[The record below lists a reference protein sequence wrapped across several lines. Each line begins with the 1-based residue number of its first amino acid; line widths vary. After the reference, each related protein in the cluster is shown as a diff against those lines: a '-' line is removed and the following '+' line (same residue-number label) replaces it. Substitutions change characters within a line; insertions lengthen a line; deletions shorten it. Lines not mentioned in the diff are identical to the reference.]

1 MVCRATIFKHKGRCR
16 GDQPGRPN
24 GDWLGCHNMTKPDKP
39 LPNRQSIRLQGY
51 DYSQKGVY
59 FVTICTRQKACL
71 FGEIRA
77 GKMILNELGTTAKH
91 CWHLISQT
99 RSNVALDMSVVMP
112 NHLHGII
119 AILDRGETAA
129 TGVKK
134 NLWRSKSLS
143 PGSLG
148 AIIGQF
154 KRAVTLRSKSLA
166 QPPEQ
171 PLWQRNYY
179 EHIIRNES
187 SLNDIRKYIIENPA
201 RWLDDS
207 LYVE

>member
-1 MVCRATIFKHKGRCR
+1 
-16 GDQPGRPN
+16 
-24 GDWLGCHNMTKPDKP
+24 MTEPDKS

-51 DYSQKGVY
+51 DYRQKGMY

-99 RSNVALDMSVVMP
+99 RSNVELDMSVVMP

-119 AILDRGETAA
+119 AILDSRETA
-129 TGVKK
+129 TNGVEK
-134 NLWRSKSLS
+134 NLGSSNALP

-154 KRAVTLRSKSLA
+154 KRAVTLRSKSLV

-187 SLNDIRKYIIENPA
+187 SLNDIRNYIIENPA
-201 RWLDDS
+201 KWFDDS

>member
-1 MVCRATIFKHKGRCR
+1 
-16 GDQPGRPN
+16 
-24 GDWLGCHNMTKPDKP
+24 MTKSDKL

-51 DYSQKGVY
+51 DYRQKGVY
-59 FVTICTRQKACL
+59 FVTICKRQKACL
-71 FGEIRA
+71 FGEIHAR
-77 GKMILNELGTTAKH
+77 KMILNELGATAEH

-99 RSNVALDMSVVMP
+99 RSNVELDMSVVMP

-119 AILDRGETAA
+119 AIFDSGETAA
-129 TGVKK
+129 IGVEK
-134 NLWRSKSLS
+134 NLSCSNILL

-148 AIIGQF
+148 VIIGQF

-171 PLWQRNYY
+171 SLWQRNYY

-187 SLNDIRKYIIENPA
+187 SLNDIRKYIMDNPA

-207 LYVE
+207 MYVE